1 MKTAAALSGQ
11 FVSHLYGKKEDEDR
25 RSFQMFSWGH
35 HHWVLVQQ
43 MLQSNSPRMP

>member
-25 RSFQMFSWGH
+25 DHFRCLAEVIITGC
-35 HHWVLVQQ
+35 
-43 MLQSNSPRMP
+43 